1 MIDKIKAK
9 WALYKE
15 AWPYIRDPGRILY
28 LRDLTVAQRELISV
42 YDAGTWEKEV
52 VRNLKDELDK
62 RKAAMDEE
70 EQAHEA
76 AEEELRA
83 DIATRDEMINVLH
96 ESVVQHIGERDG
108 YHKKLCYQRDQ
119 NKKLLRELAEA
130 KAERAAA
137 LAEKAYLLQEKAEWL
152 KEGDPN
158 RVPSETTPAD
168 C

>member
-76 AEEELRA
+76 AEEELQAELDKCRDALGGTIKENKHLRVDAAELTRQVA
-83 DIATRDEMINVLH
+83 DLKSRL
-96 ESVVQHIGERDG
+96 
-108 YHKKLCYQRDQ
+108 
-119 NKKLLRELAEA
+119 
-130 KAERAAA
+130 AAA